1 MEFDELYK
9 NKGNFSEDDVR
20 AIIDDLGY
28 LDDGMDIDD
37 DNDWDDETMNAYA
50 DYIHN
55 YWYTYKDIAKS
66 VDPSIDPNEEHLG
79 PMAQDIEQV
88 NPACVKE
95 TPEGVKEVDTAR
107 LAMMNAGVVADLVRR
122 LMALEERV
130 DVLEEGNNGTG
141 K

>member
-28 LDDGMDIDD
+28 LDDDMDIDD

-130 DVLEEGNNGTG
+130 DVLEEGNNGTR

>member
-66 VDPSIDPNEEHLG
+66 VYPSIDPNEEHLG